1 MLKKLIRWY
10 CDWEDELLA
19 VLANPKLAATVAP
32 GYRRRTAQ
40 KLAAMSPIER
50 QQLREFSLT
59 YQGRKGWIA
68 VGKLILLF
76 CLLGLALHL
85 ALPTKYGFVESL
97 ILSNL
102 LGLSTVFGFVSL
114 WFNYRRLRP
123 PGLKS
128 FLIIAGLGMAGA
140 LVGAGTVVFVD
151 GKSLGEQLEK
161 IVRVALIAGVAV
173 GVVYTGIHS
182 VVAGWR
188 NREYQLLTAQ
198 LQLEAQQESM
208 ARQVSESKLRL
219 LQAQIEPHFLF
230 NTLGAV
236 QQLAQTECPAAADL
250 TANLITFL
258 RASLTEM
265 RNEQVS
271 LASEFQ
277 LVEAY
282 LNVMKTRLA
291 HRLEFTLDL
300 PSAFAERKVPG
311 MLLLTL
317 VENAVKHGIEPSLQG
332 GTITVRVCQSHS
344 NLQVEVRDSGIGPK
358 ATPPVGVGLA
368 NVRERLRLA
377 FGEQATCSL
386 ENIEPHG
393 VLATVNLPSLPFP
406 TDGGPNEHA
415 RTGC

>member
-1 MLKKLIRWY
+1 VLKRLVKWY
-10 CDWEDELLA
+10 CDWEEEILA
-19 VLANPKLAATVAP
+19 VLVDPKLAETVAP
-32 GYRRRTAQ
+32 GYRRRAAQ

-50 QQLREFSLT
+50 QQLREFSLA
-59 YQGRKGWIA
+59 YQGRRGWIA
-68 VGKLILLF
+68 VGKLVLLF

-85 ALPTKYGFVESL
+85 ALPTKYGLVESL
-97 ILSNL
+97 VLSNL

-140 LVGAGTVVFVD
+140 LVGGGTVILVD
-151 GKSLGEQLEK
+151 NKPLGEHLEK
-161 IVRVALIAGVAV
+161 ILRVGLIAGFGV
-173 GVVYTGIHS
+173 GVVYTAIHS

-198 LQLEAQQESM
+198 LQLQAQQEAM
-208 ARQVSESKLRL
+208 ARQISESKLRL

-236 QQLAQTECPAAADL
+236 QQLAQTQCPAAADL

-265 RNEQVS
+265 RNEQVT

-277 LVEAY
+277 LVKAY
-282 LNVMKTRLA
+282 LKVMKTRLA

-300 PSAFAERKVPG
+300 PAEFANVQVPG
-311 MLLLTL
+311 MLMLTL
-317 VENAVKHGIEPSLQG
+317 VENAVKHGIEPALRG
-332 GTITVRVCQSHS
+332 GTISVRAWQHHS
-344 NLQVEVRDSGIGPK
+344 NLRIEVHDTGIGMGVN
-358 ATPPVGVGLA
+358 PPTGVGIA
-368 NVRERLRLA
+368 NVQERLRLA
-377 FGEQATCSL
+377 FGAQATCTL
-386 ENIEPHG
+386 ENVEPHG
-393 VLATVNLPSLPFP
+393 VLATVTLPRLLVID
-406 TDGGPNEHA
+406 DGVSE
-415 RTGC
+415 

>member
-1 MLKKLIRWY
+1 MLKQLIRWY
-10 CDWEDELLA
+10 CDWEEEILA
-19 VLANPKLAATVAP
+19 VLANPELAATVAP
-32 GYRRRTAQ
+32 GFRRRTAQ

-59 YQGRKGWIA
+59 YQGRQGWIA

-85 ALPTKYGFVESL
+85 VLPTKFGFVESL
-97 ILSNL
+97 VLSNL

-123 PGLKS
+123 PGFKS

-140 LVGAGTVVFVD
+140 LVGASTVGFID
-151 GKSLGEQLEK
+151 GKPFGEHFEK
-161 IVRVALIAGVAV
+161 IVRVALIAGFGV

-265 RNEQVS
+265 RNEQVTLS
-271 LASEFQ
+271 SEFQ

-282 LNVMKTRLA
+282 LKVMKTRLA

-300 PSAFAERKVPG
+300 PYEFALVKVPG
-311 MLLLTL
+311 MLVLTL
-317 VENAVKHGIEPSLQG
+317 VENAVKHGIEPSLRG
-332 GTITVRVCQSHS
+332 GVITVRVWRNLS
-344 NLQVEVRDSGIGPK
+344 NLQVEVQDS
-358 ATPPVGVGLA
+358 GVGLGVNPPEGVGIA

-377 FGEQATCSL
+377 FGDQATCLL

-393 VLATVNLPSLPFP
+393 VLATVNMPILPLL
-406 TDGGPNEHA
+406 TDGVANEHP
-415 RTGC
+415 RTGS

>member
-1 MLKKLIRWY
+1 VLKQQIRWY
-10 CDWEDELLA
+10 CDWEEEILA
-19 VLANPKLAATVAP
+19 VLANPELASTVAP

-40 KLAAMSPIER
+40 KLAAMSPVER
-50 QQLREFSLT
+50 QQLREFSLA

-76 CLLGLALHL
+76 CLFGLALHF
-85 ALPTKYGFVESL
+85 AIPTKYGLVESL
-97 ILSNL
+97 VLSNL
-102 LGLSTVFGFVSL
+102 LGLSTAFGFVSL

-128 FLIIAGLGMAGA
+128 FLIIAGLAMAGA
-140 LVGAGTVVFVD
+140 LVGGTTVTLID
-151 GKSLGEQLEK
+151 GKPLVEHLER
-161 IVRVALIAGVAV
+161 IGRVVLIAGLGV
-173 GVVYTGIHS
+173 GVVYSAIHS

-188 NREYQLLTAQ
+188 NREYELLNAQ
-198 LQLEAQQESM
+198 LQLQAEQESM
-208 ARQVSESKLRL
+208 ARQISESKLRL

-265 RNEQVS
+265 RNEQVT

-282 LNVMKTRLA
+282 LKVMKTRLA
-291 HRLEFTLDL
+291 HRLVFSLDL
-300 PSAFAERKVPG
+300 PSEFATVKVPG
-311 MLLLTL
+311 MLVLTL
-317 VENAVKHGIEPSLQG
+317 VENAVKHGIEPSLRG
-332 GTITVRVCQSHS
+332 GAIKVRVWPHHS
-344 NLQVEVRDSGIGPK
+344 NLLVEVQDSGIGLGVN
-358 ATPPVGVGLA
+358 PPVGVGIA

-377 FGEQATCSL
+377 FGAQATCTL

-393 VLATVNLPSLPFP
+393 ALVTVNLPKLPLLNE
-406 TDGGPNEHA
+406 GVSNEHPRA
-415 RTGC
+415 GC